1 MNTYRKW
8 ILVGLLVTSFA
19 LIIAIGRLIPGQ
31 IDLTS
36 EKLYTLSKGSKQ
48 LLTEL
53 DEPVSIRFY
62 YTESADG
69 LPVPITNFA
78 KRIEALLSQYA
89 RVGGVMVDFETIDP
103 RPDTEE
109 EESAIRLGLS
119 RQPMPNGDFLML
131 GLHVFQADQ
140 EATIPFFQ
148 PSRES
153 LLEYD
158 ISRIIYE
165 STRLLKPKLG
175 ILTSLDMQGSP
186 GMPGM
191 MGMQQQPGSEPWLI
205 VQELERTYDLDFLDT
220 STEEIPSDLDV
231 LAIIHPQG
239 LSEETLYAIDQYI
252 MAGRP
257 TLLAIDPSSAY
268 RRFTQNPQNPM
279 SGPPA
284 LSASNLDRLTSAYG
298 IIFSTDDVVGDLENG
313 LQTGAGPNG
322 LPVRNPTWVTLSDF
336 DSDSPIMAQLQ
347 DIWMFESGSF
357 RTAAD
362 STLQIEPLLRTSERS
377 GKMMANA
384 LQFMQPAQLSRQII
398 SDGERRILAARLHGS
413 LKTAFPEGI
422 EREIDDNDIDAL
434 FSEALVSKAEIE
446 STDEAQI
453 IILTDSDL
461 IFDQFTAERVNF
473 LGMETYQPMNDN
485 LAFFA
490 NSIDYLAGGTSL
502 MDIRSKGETIRTFT
516 RVEAM
521 ELEAES
527 KFRAAAQEI
536 ERQMSET
543 AQELQQLQSQQA
555 DQRLL
560 IATPE
565 VLEAIEKLR
574 NDEADLRSRLREIR
588 KTMRED
594 IESLEITLASI
605 NLLIGPIIVLV
616 LGGLYFTR
624 RSKRE
629 S

>member
-1 MNTYRKW
+1 MNTSKKW
-8 ILVGLLVTSFA
+8 ILVGLLLTCFA
-19 LIIAIGRLIPGQ
+19 LINIIGRLIPGQ

-36 EKLYTLSKGSKQ
+36 EKLYTLSDGSKQ
-48 LLTEL
+48 LLEEL

-78 KRIEALLSQYA
+78 KRIEALLGQYA
-89 RVGGVMVDFETIDP
+89 RVGGPMVDFESIDP

-119 RQPMPNGDFLML
+119 RQPLPNGDFLML

-140 EATIPFFQ
+140 EATIPIFQ
-148 PSRES
+148 PTRES

-165 STRLLKPKLG
+165 ATRLLKPKLG
-175 ILTSLDMQGSP
+175 ILTSLDMEGSP

-191 MGMQQQPGSEPWLI
+191 MGMQQQPGSDPWLI
-205 VQELERTYDLDFLDT
+205 VQDLERTYDIDFLDT
-220 STEEIPSDLDV
+220 SIEEIPADLDV
-231 LAIIHPQG
+231 LAVIHPQG
-239 LSEETLYAIDQYI
+239 ISEETLYSIDQYI

-257 TLLAIDPSSAY
+257 ALLAIDPSSAY

-279 SGPPA
+279 AGPPG
-284 LSASNLDRLTSAYG
+284 LSASNLDRLLNAYG
-298 IIFSTDDVVGDLENG
+298 VIFSTNDVVGDLANG

-322 LPVRNPTWVTLSDF
+322 LPMRNPTWVTMNNF

-347 DIWMFESGSF
+347 DIWVFEAGSL
-357 RTAAD
+357 RLAAD
-362 STLQIEPLLRTSERS
+362 ARLQLEPLLRTSERS
-377 GKMMANA
+377 GEMMANS
-384 LQFMQPAQLSRQII
+384 LQFIQPAQLPRQIM
-398 SDGERRILAARLHGS
+398 SDGERRIVAARLSGS
-413 LKTAFPEGI
+413 AKTAFPEGI
-422 EREIDDNDIDAL
+422 EKEAESDDIEAL
-434 FSEALVSKAEIE
+434 FSEALITKAEIE

-453 IILTDSDL
+453 IVMTDSDL

-473 LGMETYQPMNDN
+473 LGMDTYQPMNDN

-490 NSIDYLAGGTSL
+490 NAIDYLAGGSSL
-502 MDIRSKGETIRTFT
+502 MNIRSKGESIRTFS
-516 RVEAM
+516 RVEEM
-521 ELEAES
+521 ELEAEA
-527 KFRAAAQEI
+527 KFREAAQEI

-543 AQELQQLQSQQA
+543 AQELQQLQAQQA
-555 DQRLL
+555 DQRML

-574 NDEADLRSRLREIR
+574 NDEADLRSKLREIR

-594 IESLEITLASI
+594 IESLEITLASV
-605 NLLIGPIIVLV
+605 NLLVGPVVVLL
-616 LGGLYFTR
+616 LGGLYFAR
-624 RSKRE
+624 RSRRE